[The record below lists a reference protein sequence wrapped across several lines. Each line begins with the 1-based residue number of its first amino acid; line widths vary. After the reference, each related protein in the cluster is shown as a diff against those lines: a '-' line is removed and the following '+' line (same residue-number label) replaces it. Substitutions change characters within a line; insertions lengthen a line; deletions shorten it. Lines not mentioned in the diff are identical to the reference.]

1 MSWRQRWFPNG
12 EWVLLLV
19 LAAETLFFS
28 LVAPNFFTLG
38 NFFEMTRFS
47 VELGLLAVALTP
59 VIVAGGIDLSVGSMM
74 GLAAVTFG
82 AGYHALQ
89 LPLPLAIA
97 GALLVGL
104 AGGALNAL
112 LIARLKLPALI
123 VTLGTFSLFR
133 GVAEGLTQAP
143 STTPGF
149 LRVPVPGP
157 GVLPGLV
164 PRSCRCSC

>member
-1 MSWRQRWFPNG
+1 MTSWRQRWFPNG

-28 LVAPNFFTLG
+28 AIAPNFFTLG

-82 AGYHALQ
+82 SAYHAWHLA
-89 LPLPLAIA
+89 LPIA
-97 GALLVGL
+97 ALCALCVGCV
-104 AGGALNAL
+104 G
-112 LIARLKLPALI
+112 
-123 VTLGTFSLFR
+123 
-133 GVAEGLTQAP
+133 
-143 STTPGF
+143 
-149 LRVPVPGP
+149 
-157 GVLPGLV
+157 
-164 PRSCRCSC
+164 

>member
-12 EWVLLLV
+12 EWVLLVV
-19 LAAETLFFS
+19 LAAEILFFS
-28 LVAPNFFTLG
+28 QVAPNFFTLG

-82 AGYHALQ
+82 AGYQALH
-89 LPLPLAIA
+89 LPLPVAVA
-97 GALLVGL
+97 GALLIGL

-133 GVAEGLTQAP
+133 GAAEGLTQGAVNYTGFP
-143 STTPGF
+143 SGF
-149 LRVPVPGP
+149 L
-157 GVLPGLV
+157 
-164 PRSCRCSC
+164 